1 LCSYSRGRPLE
12 EQGHSIFTYY
22 LLEGLRGNED
32 SVDRKGYVTPYSLNR
47 YISEKIDSLPTEKR
61 PRQKPLMKSETTGG
75 IILASYRELR
85 RKTMDA
91 VSTTPENKSHRAVS
105 SPVKENG
112 GSIKF

>member
-1 LCSYSRGRPLE
+1 MIVC
-12 EQGHSIFTYY
+12 QQKK
-22 LLEGLRGNED
+22 GL
-32 SVDRKGYVTPYSLNR
+32 DRKSN
-47 YISEKIDSLPTEKR
+47 EN
-61 PRQKPLMKSETTGG
+61 LMKSETTGE